1 MEREITIKGDF
12 LYIPVQAEKEE
23 NWLEIFSGD
32 HKCFEFTISWG
43 REGKYDYAAR
53 VRLPQNLENKLLLK
67 GDFDEKFFDLVQQLS
82 NEDQSAEG
90 VNPHFQN
97 GEEIRPALHF
107 TAQYGWINDPK
118 WSCV

>member
-1 MEREITIKGDF
+1 MTINASSLLFHG
-12 LYIPVQAEKEE
+12 
-23 NWLEIFSGD
+23 
-32 HKCFEFTISWG
+32 G

-107 TAQYGWINDPK
+107 TAQYGWINDPNGLVFDGEK
-118 WSCV
+118 FD